1 MLPVTQ
7 TSLVSQMYATAPTRR
22 ATEELVRYLR
32 SEYRVNDV
40 SARAMVERAGT
51 ARSVRVRRGSRG
63 WVRRLLA
70 AFAETIAAGRASPGG
85 A

>member
-7 TSLVSQMYATAPTRR
+7 TSLVSQMYTTAPTRR
-22 ATEELVRYLR
+22 ETQELLRCLR

-40 SARAMVERAGT
+40 SARAMLQRAGT
-51 ARSVRVRRGSRG
+51 PRSVRVRDGSRG
-63 WVRRLLA
+63 WVHRVLA
-70 AFAETIAAGRASPGG
+70 AFAEAFAAGNASPGG